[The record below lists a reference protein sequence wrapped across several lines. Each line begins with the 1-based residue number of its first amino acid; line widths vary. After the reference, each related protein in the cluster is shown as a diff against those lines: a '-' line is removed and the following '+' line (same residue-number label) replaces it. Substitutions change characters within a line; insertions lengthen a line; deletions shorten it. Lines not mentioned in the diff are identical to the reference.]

1 MATASA
7 YKSEADYPVDTGKLR
22 RGDIVGVV
30 GNPGRTKK
38 GELSVIPRELVLLA
52 PCLHMLPHLHFGIKV
67 RHTGGCGSPESL
79 LRIRIRCL
87 LTLGSGMVKT
97 SRSGSGIRPQ
107 E

>member
-67 RHTGGCGSPESL
+67 RHTGGCGSPESVL
-79 LRIRIRCL
+79 WIQIRIHRVRIL
-87 LTLGSGMVKT
+87 SPDPGGQK
-97 SRSGSGIRPQ
+97 
-107 E
+107 

>member
-30 GNPGRTKK
+30 GSPGRTKK

-67 RHTGGCGSPESL
+67 RHRGLCIPGTVL
-79 LRIRIRCL
+79 WIRKDWMRN
-87 LTLGSGMVKT
+87 
-97 SRSGSGIRPQ
+97 PDP
-107 E
+107 